1 MSSVKVKVSKPWWWK
16 PLWISILLS
25 TIALGVVDYF
35 LFHIPLERV
44 AGALAITLL
53 AIGCSYYIR
62 IRPSR
67 RVNRVLYISLGACIT
82 FLAVLFGNAS
92 VFLVTGLP
100 PIPTYLGPWLSF
112 IVVMIASPIAG
123 AFIGD
128 RIGKR
133 RNYRLPLSLGDK
145 PTRPRERSAEGVR

>member
-1 MSSVKVKVSKPWWWK
+1 MCVSAKPWWWK
-16 PLWISILLS
+16 PLWIYLLLS
-25 TIALGVVDYF
+25 TIALGAVNYL

-44 AGALAITLL
+44 AGGLALTFLM
-53 AIGCSYYIR
+53 IGFAYYIR

-133 RNYRLPLSLGDK
+133 RNYRLPLSLGDE
-145 PTRPRERSAEGVR
+145 PTRPRERSTEEVR